1 MFLQFLRLNLIIYF
15 TTGRM
20 TTSAASSA
28 LGFLNPKAAKVLGIP
43 TSLRH
48 GGGMGAYYRLIEKAL
63 PEDVDIF
70 NAVLIE
76 EARGGLPTKK
86 ATDTP
91 KQEWE
96 LCRDEKKHPFVA
108 TYVGKQSTQRS
119 SRNINPMSVRMH
131 WGNAQEATSILTALN
146 YFCTKDRRIRLR
158 EVGMCVGPSRTP
170 EHPDK
175 NNCDHVSRLL
185 LGASPDALIQYQ
197 DGTVEVLEVK
207 NHCPFYPNA
216 TENFGRDRK
225 VRRTQMQ
232 GRFRIRAFDDELLSE
247 IPLMYLP
254 QLMMEMYSV
263 GPHCKS
269 AVMVRQTATNGVSLL
284 QKTLCRFFL
293 LANHDNI

>member
-1 MFLQFLRLNLIIYF
+1 MFSQFLGLNLIIYF

-20 TTSAASSA
+20 TTSVASSA

-43 TSLRH
+43 KSLMH

-63 PEDVDIF
+63 PEDVAIF

-76 EARGGLPTKK
+76 EAREGVPTTK
-86 ATDTP
+86 AIDTP
-91 KQEWE
+91 QLHSQWE
-96 LCRDEKKHPFVA
+96 LCRGEKKHPFVA

-170 EHPDK
+170 EHADT
-175 NNCDHVSRLL
+175 NNRIL
-185 LGASPDALIQYQ
+185 LGASPDALVQYP

-216 TENFGRDRK
+216 TEKLGRDRK
-225 VRRTQMQ
+225 GRSTQMQ

-269 AVMVRQTATNGVSLL
+269 AVMVRQTATNGVSFL
-284 QKTLCRFFL
+284 QKTWCCFFL
-293 LANHDNI
+293 LGNHDTI